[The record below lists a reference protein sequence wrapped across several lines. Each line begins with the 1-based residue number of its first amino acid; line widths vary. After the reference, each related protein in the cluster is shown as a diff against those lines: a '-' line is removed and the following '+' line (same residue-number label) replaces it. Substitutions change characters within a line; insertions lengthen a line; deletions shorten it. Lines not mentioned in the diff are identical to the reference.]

1 MPLSLIVHMEN
12 LEKFLGQPNFT
23 LVLLLIFRLQFW
35 IIQIIVLFVQLSLQ
49 IQRFIALCR
58 MRVLCFND
66 GSGHLRLL
74 LDDWLSL
81 KLQLKRS

>member
-23 LVLLLIFRLQFW
+23 LFLLLIFRLQLW
-35 IIQIIVLFVQLSLQ
+35 IIQIIVLFVQLGLQ
-49 IQRFIALCR
+49 IQWLIALCR
-58 MRVLCFND
+58 VRVLCFND
-66 GSGHLRLL
+66 GCGHFRFL

-81 KLQLKRS
+81 KLQLKCS